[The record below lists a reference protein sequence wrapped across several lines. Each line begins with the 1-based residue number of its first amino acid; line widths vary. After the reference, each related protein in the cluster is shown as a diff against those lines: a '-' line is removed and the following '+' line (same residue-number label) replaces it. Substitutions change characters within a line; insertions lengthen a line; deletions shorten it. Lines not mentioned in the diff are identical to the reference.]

1 MGLIGR
7 QEVRAD
13 NAPDFLWSGKVLIG
27 RTLTPIFYKYITRT
41 NIFNLSGTP

>member
-13 NAPDFLWSGKVLIG
+13 NAPDFITQNQVPNRLKPDSL
-27 RTLTPIFYKYITRT
+27 LYIYIIRT